1 MKDDDSQSSLKYKL
15 LLLMFLVVLFFLVIL
30 FCYQQYNKSAVNDTT
45 KTKPLIKNK
54 VDTLKITFPQKDN
67 VFIEIEPTTYRVIR
81 IQLFEGKIFQF
92 DQNNRLILPYEDK
105 KPFLLDPN
113 KTTQSFT
120 SESVLASE
128 SFFEKNGIISFII
141 DVKTKTL
148 QELTIY
154 EKKKK
159 NVINYDIR
167 SGQALTKTIFFDKN
181 NFIEYDLKKNKI
193 QKISFQKEGKEPF
206 VVHVNEKNE
215 VIYENDPDYVKEIT
229 ENNLKSKVIIS
240 STFFPAKKTNPLLKE
255 EEIEEEIE
263 CEINQ
268 NNNKL
273 TKFINPVETI
283 TLDEETGSE
292 LKREFFC
299 NKNFGTIIIERNIKN
314 NAISSIKTIMSDPFD
329 LEGKDTIF
337 SWTLDQQ
344 NKLIFM
350 DQEKETKL
358 KSRDSEETK
367 WIFELPCE
375 KNFMIDPKT
384 RSILFSQ
391 NLMEQRKIKL
401 DYSCYHSSFEN
412 VFLFTIF

>member
-1 MKDDDSQSSLKYKL
+1 MKGDDSQSSLKYKL
-15 LLLMFLVVLFFLVIL
+15 LLLMFLVILFFLVIV
-30 FCYQQYNKSAVNDTT
+30 FCYQQYNKSTVNDTT
-45 KTKPLIKNK
+45 KKKPLIKIK

-81 IQLFEGKIFQF
+81 IQLSEGNIFQF
-92 DQNNRLILPYEDK
+92 DQNNKLILPYEDK
-105 KPFLLDPN
+105 TPLLDPN
-113 KTTQSFT
+113 KTTQSFS

-141 DVKTKTL
+141 DIKTKTL

-159 NVINYDIR
+159 NVINYDIK

-193 QKISFQKEGKEPF
+193 QKISFQTEGKKPF
-206 VVHVNEKNE
+206 LVHVNEKNE
-215 VIYENDPDYVKEIT
+215 VIHQNDPAYVKEIT
-229 ENNLKSKVIIS
+229 ENNFKSKIIS
-240 STFFPAKKTNPLLKE
+240 STFFPTKETDPLLTEK
-255 EEIEEEIE
+255 IK
-263 CEINQ
+263 CEINTK
-268 NNNKL
+268 NNKL
-273 TKFINPVETI
+273 KKFINPVETI
-283 TLDEETGSE
+283 TLDEETSSE

-299 NKNFGTIIIERNIKN
+299 NKNVGQIIIERNIKN
-314 NAISSIKTIMSDPFD
+314 NAVSSIRTIMSNPFD

-384 RSILFSQ
+384 RSILSSQ

-401 DYSCYHSSFEN
+401 DYSYHSSLEN